1 MKTYLSVGIG
11 DMCFLD
17 SILTKKEKE
26 SISEIYWACRFG
38 YVIKELLESN
48 PDYPNLTSHHTIDD
62 ETGKKIYGTT

>member
-1 MKTYLSVGIG
+1 MFFLILSSQKKKKRVSLRFIGHVG
-11 DMCFLD
+11 
-17 SILTKKEKE
+17 
-26 SISEIYWACRFG
+26 FG